1 VIDRRRSAAGEIDRR
16 AAAHLDCGRIWHPH
30 VRRIR
35 PVAVLDR
42 LGQRRAVDPAIDD
55 GLTARVASE
64 RAPRPS
70 AIRCEKPGE
79 ARSAQPTDQGAGG
92 RWALDP
98 GAPAHPH
105 SPPRADAP
113 IRDLRQPVDRVRC
126 SDLLRAEDD
135 DRAAAAMF
143 YFGYLAAKEDIH
155 VVDVSR
161 ISDNTAKVMQLCKA
175 EPGLAVPQAFRQA
188 LRPER

>member
-1 VIDRRRSAAGEIDRR
+1 M
-16 AAAHLDCGRIWHPH
+16 
-30 VRRIR
+30 
-35 PVAVLDR
+35 
-42 LGQRRAVDPAIDD
+42 
-55 GLTARVASE
+55 
-64 RAPRPS
+64 
-70 AIRCEKPGE
+70 
-79 ARSAQPTDQGAGG
+79 
-92 RWALDP
+92 
-98 GAPAHPH
+98 
-105 SPPRADAP
+105 
-113 IRDLRQPVDRVRC
+113 RQPVDRVRC

>member
-1 VIDRRRSAAGEIDRR
+1 MIDRRRSAAGEIDRR